1 MDVGEQVGQRRR
13 RFELVHVVGIQGNEL
28 TGCRRRDSKSARL
41 VAIDFQEFDF
51 EHDFAAGALE
61 LLDELTGKREPLRRV
76 AHGDGAAASVDIDA
90 SSAGDVA
97 QDTQQLG
104 SVFRRNGRG
113 EWKSLFGLQAVL
125 PPLLRRVGGDK
136 EQGGVQ
142 GAPKRSGLSAQKG
155 NGGIKIH
162 IIQAQLYVPGNDI
175 RVKSR
180 LHAE

>member
-1 MDVGEQVGQRRR
+1 SEDMD
-13 RFELVHVVGIQGNEL
+13 
-28 TGCRRRDSKSARL
+28 AR
-41 VAIDFQEFDF
+41 
-51 EHDFAAGALE
+51 
-61 LLDELTGKREPLRRV
+61 
-76 AHGDGAAASVDIDA
+76 
-90 SSAGDVA
+90 SAGDAA

-104 SVFRRNGRG
+104 SGFRRNGRG
-113 EWKSLFGLQAVL
+113 EWKGLFGLQAVL

-162 IIQAQLYVPGNDI
+162 IIRAQLYVPGNDI

-180 LHAE
+180 LHAEQCGQLFVNRL